1 MTWYAWLIIAALITA
16 VAAATGL
23 TPRGGRPVARTGL
36 MTVARVTLVVIIF
49 ICVCLYFAYRAG
61 IGG

>member
-1 MTWYAWLIIAALITA
+1 LADYDLVC
-16 VAAATGL
+16 VAHH
-23 TPRGGRPVARTGL
+23 RGAHHGSRRL